1 VVAIAECGTHAF
13 VAAEMGPYATGE
25 KTLAARL
32 YPRLRPDEL
41 LTADRGF
48 YSWTAWDT
56 AQATGAAL
64 VWRAPTQLDLP
75 AVKILP
81 DGTYLTVLIKPTI
94 RGGRR
99 ERLLAAAART

>member
-1 VVAIAECGTHAF
+1 
-13 VAAEMGPYATGE
+13 
-25 KTLAARL
+25 L
-32 YPRLRPDEL
+32 
-41 LTADRGF
+41 